1 MEVTN
6 IKIRQLFGI
15 SQVDLSGKSVEITG
29 PKGAGKSSVLDAIR
43 YNLTNKS
50 NRDYIV
56 KQGADEGEIIIE
68 TDTGLRIDRKRKAD
82 LDTSTLGLKENG
94 LNVPRPQ
101 SFLEN
106 VFTTLQLNPVD
117 FLSKSA
123 AEQNRMILD
132 LIDYSWDMSTIQEW
146 FGEIPKGVDYNQNIL
161 SVLNQIQSEGGQ
173 YYQTR
178 QTINSEKLYKR
189 KAAEEI
195 GLSIPEGYDAE
206 RWEAYDT
213 GAKYAE
219 LSKIQQENS
228 KIQRAKQF
236 RDSYNN
242 KLRGLEADREISIS
256 SARQEIDG
264 ERSALDRTIERL
276 KAEIK
281 AAEDKKTGLDL
292 RLQDKIRIAQADYE
306 TAKAKLDADIG
317 IADQYADKE
326 LIPTDALQSEIDRAE
341 GMKKHINEYRRMRQM
356 QDEVDKLQAESDELT
371 RKIELARTKPGEIL
385 SEATIPVKGLT
396 VKNGVPL
403 VNGLP
408 LSNLSDGEK
417 LDLCVDVT
425 IAKKQDGV
433 LQIILI
439 DGAERL
445 DTESRNELY
454 KKCAAKG
461 LQFIATRTTDTDTL
475 EVTEL

>member
-1 MEVTN
+1 MKTSL

-15 SQVDLSGKSVEITG
+15 SQVDLSGQSVEITG
-29 PKGAGKSSVLDAIR
+29 PKGAGKTSVLDAIR
-43 YNLTNKS
+43 FALTNKS

-68 TDTGLRIDRKRKAD
+68 TDTGLKIDRKRKAD
-82 LDTSTLGLKENG
+82 MDTSSLGLKENG

-106 VFTTLQLNPVD
+106 VFTTLQLNPVE
-117 FLSKSA
+117 FISLPAK
-123 AEQNRMILD
+123 EQNRMILD
-132 LIDYSWDMSTIQEW
+132 LIDYQWDMNTIQDW
-146 FGEIPKGVDYNQNIL
+146 FEEIPKGVDWNQNIL
-161 SVLNQIQSEGGQ
+161 TVLHQIQAENGV

-178 QTINSEKLYKR
+178 QQINSEKLYK
-189 KAAEEI
+189 KKSAEDI
-195 GLSIPEGYDAE
+195 GLSIPEGYDAD
-206 RWEAYDT
+206 RWEEYDT
-213 GAKYAE
+213 GEKYAD

-228 KIQRAKQF
+228 KIQRAKAF
-236 RDSYNN
+236 RDSYDN
-242 KLRGLEADREISIS
+242 KLRGITADRDISIGN
-256 SARQEIDG
+256 AKDAIKG
-264 ERSALDRTIERL
+264 EREGLLRLIERL
-276 KAEIK
+276 KAEIS
-281 AAEDKKTGLDL
+281 AADDKMSGLDAKL
-292 RLQDKIRIAQADYE
+292 NDKIALAQADFK

-326 LIPTDALQSEIDRAE
+326 PLPTAPLQEEINNAE
-341 GMKKHINEYRRMRQM
+341 AMKKHINEYKRMRTM
-356 QDEVDKLQAESDELT
+356 QEEVEKLQAESDELT
-371 RKIELARTKPGEIL
+371 RKIELARTLPGQIL
-385 SEATIPVKGLT
+385 AEATIPVDGLT

-403 VNGLP
+403 VNGRP

-425 IAKKQDGV
+425 ISKKKDDV

-445 DTESRNELY
+445 DDKSRMALY
-454 KKCAAKG
+454 EKCKAKG
-461 LQFIATRTTDTDTL
+461 LQLIATRTTNGEGI